1 MFFRFLGAQWLAIVY
16 IGVVSFGLSILVA
29 RTLGPDLFGVYAV
42 ALSVGALAAIL
53 IDGGFSKLLQR
64 EGARESAALA
74 KIRPDLPAL
83 AYGHAI
89 PVIFV
94 LSVLAVLLFPE
105 YKLTTLVT
113 VWCFGAAVL
122 NQYGLAVLRGN
133 GRLVRDA
140 SWQIGNRTLSALCMA
155 IAVLFLG
162 ASLPWQV
169 LTAQFAG
176 TAVFGLFVTWFLR
189 VRPRLVIPPAVY
201 RAVLPLVW
209 LDLATALYFR
219 SDMVLLE
226 FLKTPQVEIGLYGV
240 AYRLVEALIL
250 LASPMG
256 LILFRDFRQNSDM
269 PVRMVR
275 QVLLPPMAWA
285 MLAGM
290 GLALSIW
297 FSSDMIISLAYGQA
311 YQGASKLLA
320 ILGCSL
326 IFILPNGILNQ
337 AALALG
343 LERWFASSATV
354 TAIINIAGN
363 LLFIP
368 VYGAMAAAWMTVL
381 TEAVLGICVAA
392 GVSLHCWQALNSKGA
407 R

>member
-1 MFFRFLGAQWLAIVY
+1 MVFRFLGAQWLAIVY
-16 IGVVSFGLSILVA
+16 IGFVSFGLSILVA

-42 ALSVGALAAIL
+42 ALSVGALVAIL

-64 EGARESAALA
+64 EGARESVVLA
-74 KIRPDLPAL
+74 KMGSALPAL

-89 PVIFV
+89 LAIFV
-94 LSVLAVLLFPE
+94 LSVLAVLLFPD
-105 YKLTTLVT
+105 YKMTTLAT

-122 NQYGLAVLRGN
+122 NQYGLAILRGN

-140 SWQIGNRTLSALCMA
+140 FWQIGNRTLSALCMA
-155 IAVLFLG
+155 AAALFLG
-162 ASLPWQV
+162 ASQPWHV
-169 LTAQFAG
+169 LMAQFVG
-176 TAVFGLFVTWFLR
+176 TAAFGLFVTWFLR
-189 VRPRLVIPPAVY
+189 VRPRLVVPPAVY

-226 FLKTPQVEIGLYGV
+226 FLKAPQVEIGHYGV
-240 AYRLVEALIL
+240 AYRLIEALIL

-256 LILFRDFRQNSDM
+256 LILFRHFRQGSDM
-269 PVRMVR
+269 PARMVR
-275 QVLLPPMAWA
+275 QMLLPPMAWA
-285 MLAGM
+285 MLAGI
-290 GLALSIW
+290 GLALSMW
-297 FSSDMIISLAYGQA
+297 FCSDMIVSLAYGQA
-311 YQGASKLLA
+311 YQGASRLLA

-343 LERWFASSATV
+343 LERWFASSATI
-354 TAIINIAGN
+354 TAIINIVGN

-381 TEAVLGICVAA
+381 TEAVLGICVAV
-392 GVSLHCWQALNSKGA
+392 GVALHCWQALNAKGA

>member
-1 MFFRFLGAQWLAIVY
+1 MFFRFLGAQWLAIAY
-16 IGVVSFGLSILVA
+16 IGIVSFALSILVA
-29 RTLGPDLFGVYAV
+29 RTLGPDLFGIYAV
-42 ALSVGALAAIL
+42 ALSVGALVSIL

-64 EGARESAALA
+64 ERAQGSVGLVEIGSA
-74 KIRPDLPAL
+74 LPAL

-89 PVIFV
+89 IAIIAFSVI
-94 LSVLAVLLFPE
+94 AVWFFPN
-105 YKLTTLVT
+105 YKMTTLVT

-122 NQYGLAVLRGN
+122 NQYGLAILRGD

-140 SWQIGNRTLSALCMA
+140 SWQIGNRTLSALFMA

-162 ASLPWQV
+162 ASQPWHV
-169 LTAQFAG
+169 LLAQFVG
-176 TAVFGLFVTWFLR
+176 TAAFGFFVAWFLH
-189 VRPRLVIPPAVY
+189 VRPRFIGSAVVY
-201 RAVLPLVW
+201 RAILPLVW

-226 FLKTPQVEIGLYGV
+226 FLKVPQVEVGHYGV
-240 AYRLVEALIL
+240 AYRLIEALIL

-256 LILFRDFRQNSDM
+256 LILFRHFRQGSDM
-269 PVRMVR
+269 PVQMVR
-275 QVLLPPMAWA
+275 QMLLPPLAWA
-285 MLAGM
+285 MLAGI
-290 GLALSIW
+290 GVALSLW
-297 FSSDMIISLAYGQA
+297 FFSDTIVNLAYGQA
-311 YQGASKLLA
+311 YYGAGRLLA

-343 LERWFASSATV
+343 LERWFASSATI
-354 TAIINIAGN
+354 TAIINIVGN

-368 VYGAMAAAWMTVL
+368 IYGVMAAACMTVL

-392 GVSLHCWQALNSKGA
+392 GVALHCWKALNAKGA
-407 R
+407 S

>member
-1 MFFRFLGAQWLAIVY
+1 MFFRFLGAQWLAIAY

-42 ALSVGALAAIL
+42 ALSVGALIAIL

-64 EGARESAALA
+64 EGARESVTLA
-74 KIRPDLPAL
+74 KLGPILPSL

-89 PVIFV
+89 IAIFV
-94 LSVLAVLLFPE
+94 LSVLALLFFPD
-105 YKLTTLVT
+105 YKITTVVT

-122 NQYGLAVLRGN
+122 NNYGLAVLRGN

-155 IAVLFLG
+155 AAVLFLG
-162 ASLPWQV
+162 ANQPWQV
-169 LTAQFAG
+169 LVAQFVG
-176 TAVFGLFVTWFLR
+176 TAVFGLFVAWFLR
-189 VRPRLVIPPAVY
+189 VRPRFVIPPAVY
-201 RAVLPLVW
+201 RAILPLVW

-226 FLKTPQVEIGLYGV
+226 FLKAPQAEIGHYGV
-240 AYRLVEALIL
+240 AYRLIEALIL

-256 LILFRDFRQNSDM
+256 LILFRHFRRGSDM
-269 PVRMVR
+269 PVLMVR
-275 QVLLPPMAWA
+275 QILLPPMAWA
-285 MLAGM
+285 MLAGIV
-290 GLALSIW
+290 LALSMW
-297 FSSDMIISLAYGQA
+297 FFSDMIISLAYGQV

-343 LERWFASSATV
+343 LERWFAGSATLA
-354 TAIINIAGN
+354 AIINIGGN

-368 VYGAMAAAWMTVL
+368 DNGAMAAACMTVV
-381 TEAVLGICVAA
+381 TEAALGICVAV
-392 GVSLHCWQALNSKGA
+392 GVTRHCWQALNTKGA
-407 R
+407 N

>member
-42 ALSVGALAAIL
+42 ALSMGALVAIL

-64 EGARESAALA
+64 EGARESVALS
-74 KIRPDLPAL
+74 KLRPDLPAL

-89 PVIFV
+89 PAIFV
-94 LSVLAVLLFPE
+94 LSVLAVVLFPD
-105 YKLTTLVT
+105 YKLTALVT
-113 VWCFGAAVL
+113 VWCFGAAAL
-122 NQYGLAVLRGN
+122 NQYGLAILRGN

-155 IAVLFLG
+155 IAVLFMG
-162 ASLPWQV
+162 ASQPWQV

-176 TAVFGLFVTWFLR
+176 TAAFGLFVTWFLR

-226 FLKTPQVEIGLYGV
+226 FLKTPQAEIGLYGV
-240 AYRLVEALIL
+240 AYRLIEALIL

-269 PVRMVR
+269 PDRMVR

-285 MLAGM
+285 MLAGI

-311 YQGASKLLA
+311 YQSASKLLA

-343 LERWFASSATV
+343 LERWFASSATI

-368 VYGAMAAAWMTVL
+368 VYGALAAAWMTVL

>member
-1 MFFRFLGAQWLAIVY
+1 MIFRFLGAQWLAIAY
-16 IGVVSFGLSILVA
+16 IGLASFGLSILVA

-42 ALSVGALAAIL
+42 ALSIGALVAIL

-64 EGARESAALA
+64 EGARGSAALV
-74 KIRPDLPAL
+74 KIAPALPAL

-89 PVIFV
+89 IAIFA

-105 YKLTTLVT
+105 NKMTSLIT

-122 NQYGLAVLRGN
+122 NQYGLAILRGD

-140 SWQIGNRTLSALCMA
+140 SWQIGNRTFSAVCMA
-155 IAVLFLG
+155 AAVLFLG
-162 ASLPWQV
+162 ASLPWHV
-169 LTAQFAG
+169 LMAQFVG
-176 TAVFGLFVTWFLR
+176 TAAFGLFVTFFLR
-189 VRPRLVIPPAVY
+189 VRPRFAVPAAVY

-209 LDLATALYFR
+209 LDLATAVYFR
-219 SDMVLLE
+219 SDIVLLE
-226 FLKTPQVEIGLYGV
+226 LLNAPKIELGHYGV

-250 LASPMG
+250 LASPIG
-256 LILFRDFRQNSDM
+256 LILFRHFRQGSDM

-275 QVLLPPMAWA
+275 QMLLPPMAYA
-285 MLAGM
+285 TLVG
-290 GLALSIW
+290 GVLALLMW
-297 FSSDMIISLAYGQA
+297 FGSETIVSLAYGQS
-311 YQGASKLLA
+311 YQGTGTLLA

-343 LERWFASSATV
+343 LERWFAISASI
-354 TAIINIAGN
+354 TALTNMVGN

-368 VYGAMAAAWMTVL
+368 VYGAMASAWMTVL
-381 TEAVLGICVAA
+381 TEAVLGFCVAL
-392 GVSLHCWQALNSKGA
+392 GVGLHCWRALDAKGEG
-407 R
+407 

>member
-1 MFFRFLGAQWLAIVY
+1 MIFRFLGAQWLAIAY
-16 IGVVSFGLSILVA
+16 IGLASFGLSILVA

-42 ALSVGALAAIL
+42 ALSLGALVAIL

-64 EGARESAALA
+64 EGARGSAALVQIGPA
-74 KIRPDLPAL
+74 LPAM

-89 PVIFV
+89 IAIFA
-94 LSVLAVLLFPE
+94 LSVLAVLLFPQN
-105 YKLTTLVT
+105 KMTSLIT
-113 VWCFGAAVL
+113 VWCFGAAVW
-122 NQYGLAVLRGN
+122 NQYGLAILRGD

-140 SWQIGNRTLSALCMA
+140 SWQIGNRTLSAVCMA
-155 IAVLFLG
+155 TAVLFLG
-162 ASLPWQV
+162 ASLPWHV
-169 LTAQFAG
+169 LMAQFVG
-176 TAVFGLFVTWFLR
+176 TAAFGLFVTFFLR
-189 VRPRLVIPPAVY
+189 IRPRFTIPSAVY

-226 FLKTPQVEIGLYGV
+226 FLNAPKIEIGHYGV

-250 LASPMG
+250 LASPLG
-256 LILFRDFRQNSDM
+256 LILFRHFRQGSDM

-275 QVLLPPMAWA
+275 QMLLPPMACA
-285 MLAGM
+285 TLVGVA
-290 GLALSIW
+290 LALLMW
-297 FSSDMIISLAYGQA
+297 FGSETIVRLAYGQS
-311 YQGASKLLA
+311 YQGSGMLLS

-343 LERWFASSATV
+343 LERWFAISATI
-354 TAIINIAGN
+354 TALTNILGN

-381 TEAVLGICVAA
+381 TEAVLGFCVAL
-392 GVSLHCWQALNSKGA
+392 GVGLHCWRSLEVKGEC
-407 R
+407 